1 MAATI
6 RQKHARDINTLHRR
20 VLRLRTEMVDAWRS
34 VEKDSELRRL
44 QKLVDERRFVL
55 EKKAYEQCLNR
66 QKKVLPLEKRL
77 KAAKAAHEHCISAG
91 LSNWLTAMRES
102 SHNRRHWCLI
112 WFTDDERFALVRKP
126 SVKIRI
132 TDNTTQG
139 YGVRHALYDLTGKL
153 DPVYEFIGSM
163 SRDNWIVVYKHVIAS
178 RKVAASVTT
187 AA

>member
-6 RQKHARDINTLHRR
+6 RQKHARDINRLQKR
-20 VLRLRTEMVDAWRS
+20 VLRLRKEMAEAWRS
-34 VEKDSELRRL
+34 IDKDSELRRL
-44 QKLVDERRFVL
+44 QKQVNERRFVL
-55 EKKAYEQCLNR
+55 ERKAYEQCLNR
-66 QKKVLPLEKRL
+66 KKKLLPLEKQL
-77 KAAKAAHEHCISAG
+77 KAAKAAHEHCISAN
-91 LSNWLTAMRES
+91 LSNWLMVMRES

-132 TDNTTQG
+132 TDNTSQG

-163 SRDNWIVVYKHVIAS
+163 SRDNWIVVYKHVVAS